1 MSNTVIVLGNG
12 FDLDLGLRTSYSD
25 FINATYLNRDESK
38 RERTNPLIDAMLD
51 KYKDA
56 GWVDIEMFLR
66 EYALY
71 YSGKELESERDI
83 QSEYGKLCSDLNS
96 YMYADKY
103 PNVTGDVYNIHSSAF
118 KLLHFAINQD
128 AEIYSLN
135 YTDLKAVMDFESEEN
150 VFTANITYMHG
161 KCTSEYARGEVPII
175 LGIDSAPVREE
186 FKCMIKLTSNHY
198 KPGIISALDEAKN
211 VIFFGVGLG
220 VTDEAYFKG
229 FFRKILNGETG
240 NIRIF
245 VFTNGDGTDFFYR
258 VSQMIGEENLCVFR
272 EKDIHIYNTSI
283 KNIYDEFVNDFNSY
297 NHINY
302 NSL

>member
-25 FINATYLNRDESK
+25 FINGTYLNRDESK

-56 GWVDIEMFLR
+56 GWIDIEGFLR
-66 EYALY
+66 AYALD
-71 YSGKELESERDI
+71 YSDKVIETGRNI
-83 QSEYGKLCSDLNS
+83 QSEYDKLCSDLNS

-103 PNVTGDVYNIHSSAF
+103 PNGTAGVYNIHSSAF
-118 KLLHFAINQD
+118 KLLHFAMNQD

-135 YTDLKAVMDFESEEN
+135 YTDLKAIMDFESEEN

-161 KCTSEYARGEVPII
+161 KCASEYARGEVPII
-175 LGIDSAPVREE
+175 LGIDPAPVREE
-186 FKCMIKLTSNHY
+186 FKCMIKLTSKHY
-198 KPGIISALDEAKN
+198 NPGIISALDNAQN
-211 VIFFGVGLG
+211 VIFFGVGFG
-220 VTDEAYFKG
+220 ITDEAYFKG
-229 FFRKILNGETG
+229 FFRKILNGESG

-258 VSQMIGEENLCVFR
+258 VSQMAAGENLPVFR
-272 EKDIHIYNTSI
+272 EKDIHIYNTSK
-283 KNIYDEFVNDFNSY
+283 KNAYDEFVNEF
-297 NHINY
+297 HCITK
-302 NSL
+302 